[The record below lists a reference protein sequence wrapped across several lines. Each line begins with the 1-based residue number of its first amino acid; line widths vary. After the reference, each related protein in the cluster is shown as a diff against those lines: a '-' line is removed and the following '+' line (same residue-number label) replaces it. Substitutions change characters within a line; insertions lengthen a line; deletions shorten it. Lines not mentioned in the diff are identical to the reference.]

1 MSRLSRLRHLLRR
14 WLAGG
19 RQERAL
25 DDEIRAYLEA
35 DIDARVKAGASPT
48 QARREAVLDLGG
60 VEQVKVRVREGRV
73 GAWMDGLLRDGR
85 DGARALR
92 RTPGV
97 AIAVAGSLAIGVASM
112 IVFLAF
118 TNALAFHRT
127 PGVSDPER
135 VLELRIESAE
145 DNRSWRPVRV
155 SSPGYGVLAD
165 GLGDLADVAAF
176 DVETAAVTLPAA
188 RMLRVAFVTQNYF
201 DVLQVRPS
209 AGRLISLPDHAATDV
224 VVLSHRLW
232 TRELDAAPDVVG
244 RVIHLRGLPIVV
256 IGVAPLEFDGV
267 WTEAHEPK
275 LPDVWV
281 PLALRDR
288 MPASTW
294 DAPPATVTSSLD
306 LDLVARL
313 RTGVEAAA
321 VQTRAATLGAAVAA
335 LPDRGGL
342 TMTSAGRP
350 PQAADA
356 RQVVA
361 EPLGQRVRQ
370 WWRPM
375 VALAFPVPLLVLL
388 IACVNAT
395 NLLLAR
401 AAEREPEFAVRVAI
415 GAGRGRI
422 VRLLL
427 IESLILACLSAAVA
441 VPLAL
446 AGRRLAEDAF
456 QITMPFDAAVG
467 LGALLT
473 VVLSAV
479 ALGLGPAL
487 RVAARP
493 PARGLGLGHAGA
505 AAPAHPRFQRALV
518 AGQVAASL
526 ALLAVGG
533 QLVALTQLDGRQF
546 GTNPDQL
553 VVATFDLRDANLP
566 PDRAAEFYDRLL
578 ERLSARIEVAAA
590 GAINANGMITH
601 YPPYGPDDG
610 GRYAGGHASGDVFA
624 ALGLRVTAG
633 RSFEPGDRLSARPSV
648 AIVNEPF
655 AAQVLGGQPLGRVL
669 DVRANEQG
677 RPVPVQVVGVVEA
690 EVVQRGGRGQPAVYV
705 PVALSPRPQWTFYLK
720 ARTTARA
727 LTPVVRAIA
736 QDLDAGVPVKTL
748 GSLTEVNRLRRDA
761 ALLTSLAEASTLLG
775 QIALALAAWGLYALM
790 SHLVILR
797 AREFAVRIALG
808 AGAPGI
814 LRLVAR
820 QAGMLASLG
829 CAAGALLGL
838 GLGMVLQAE
847 WAGTPA
853 ATIAPMAGPMALLT
867 GIMTL
872 ASFVPAWRAARV
884 DPNILLKDA

>member
-1 MSRLSRLRHLLRR
+1 MSRLSRLRHLLGR

-35 DIDARVKAGASPT
+35 DIDARVRAGASPT

-60 VEQVKVRVREGRV
+60 VEQVKVRVRESRV
-73 GAWMDGLLRDGR
+73 GAWMDGFLRDGR

-92 RTPGV
+92 RRPGV
-97 AIAVAGSLAIGVASM
+97 AIAVAGSLAVGVASM

-127 PGVSDPER
+127 PGVSAPER

-201 DVLQVRPS
+201 NVLQVRPS
-209 AGRLISLPDHAATDV
+209 AGRLISPDHAATDV

-232 TRELDAAPDVVG
+232 TRDLDAAPDVVG
-244 RVIHLRGLPIVV
+244 RVIHLRGVPLVV
-256 IGVAPLEFDGV
+256 IGVAPLEFNGV

-281 PLALRDR
+281 PLDLRDR

-294 DAPPATVTSSLD
+294 DAAPAAVTASLD
-306 LDLVARL
+306 LGLVARL
-313 RTGVEAAA
+313 RTGVAAPA

-342 TMTSAGRP
+342 AMAFGRP

-361 EPLGQRVRQ
+361 EPLGHRVRQ

-375 VALAFPVPLLVLL
+375 VALAFPVPLLVLF
-388 IACVNAT
+388 IACINAT

-415 GAGRGRI
+415 GASRGRI

-427 IESLILACLSAAVA
+427 IESLMLACLSAAVA

-456 QITMPFDAAVG
+456 QIAMPFDAAVG
-467 LGALLT
+467 LGAFLT

-479 ALGLGPAL
+479 TLGLGPAL

-505 AAPAHPRFQRALV
+505 AATAHPRFQRALV

-546 GTNPDQL
+546 GTNPNQL

-590 GAINANGMITH
+590 GAINANGMITR

-610 GRYAGGHASGDVFA
+610 GQYAGGHASGDVFA
-624 ALGLRVTAG
+624 ALGLRVTDG

-669 DVRANEQG
+669 DVRADEQG

-690 EVVQRGGRGQPAVYV
+690 EVVQRGGRGVPAVYV

-736 QDLDAGVPVKTL
+736 QDLDAGVPVRTL

-797 AREFAVRIALG
+797 AREFAVRMALG

-814 LRLVAR
+814 LRLVAQ
-820 QAGMLASLG
+820 QAGMLAAVG
-829 CAAGALLGL
+829 CAAGAFLGL

-872 ASFVPAWRAARV
+872 ASFVPAWRATRV
-884 DPNILLKDA
+884 DPNILPKDA